1 MTHLFLDKHFPA
13 VWADLGPF
21 TGLDA
26 TAWVELLGHGEHTA
40 REGVDYVLSAVEK
53 HNPALNAFHMVFSQE
68 ARDRAAELDALPA
81 NQRGPLHGIPVAVKE
96 EYNIKGV
103 PTMLGVPGAYTPAP
117 QDSEVVRL
125 VRDAGAIIIGTTR
138 MPEFGL
144 LPVTET
150 KNYGV
155 TTNPWDLTKTPGGSS
170 GGSAAAVA
178 AGIVPL
184 ALASDGCGSIRIPSA
199 RCGLYGLKPERGSVA
214 QHEKT
219 WVELGTQGPLARSA
233 RDLALVFDVIAE
245 PGFTAAL
252 TEHKTLR
259 IGVTTDYILPVA
271 RENKRAVH
279 ETVQRLSSLGHTIVN
294 DDICL
299 SDVTAAFLPQ
309 VIRGV
314 GEEVESID
322 DTTSI
327 DYRSRVLAAV
337 NRIMPESVINRA
349 RQRSFEAAERIDSLF
364 DDHGID
370 ILLTPTVANRPT
382 KAGAFQGAGPLR
394 TIAMCARPTAFTSVF
409 NVSGNPALAV
419 PTGMGSDGLP
429 LSVQLVAKHGQQKQ
443 LVGLAQQ
450 LN

>member
-1 MTHLFLDKHFPA
+1 MQHLFLDKRFPS
-13 VWADLGPF
+13 VWAQLGPF

-26 TAWVELLGHGEHTA
+26 TAWSELLNNSSHSA
-40 REGVDYVLSAVEK
+40 CEGVDYVLAAIEK
-53 HNPALNAFHMVFSQE
+53 HNPVLNAFHMVFSRE
-68 ARDRAAELDALPA
+68 ARDRAEELDALPID
-81 NQRGPLHGIPVAVKE
+81 QRGPLHGVPVAVKE
-96 EYNIKGV
+96 EYNIAGV
-103 PTMLGVPGAYTPAP
+103 PTMLGVPGVCTPAP
-117 QDSEVVRL
+117 ADSEVVHLLRE
-125 VRDAGAIIIGTTR
+125 AGAIIIGTTR

-144 LPVTET
+144 LPATET

-184 ALASDGCGSIRIPSA
+184 ALASDGGGSIRIPSA

-214 QHEKT
+214 KQEKT

-252 TEHKTLR
+252 SAKHPLR
-259 IGVTTDYILPVA
+259 IGITTNFILPVA
-271 RENKRAVH
+271 KENKRAVH
-279 ETVQRLSSLGHTIVN
+279 ETAQRLQSLGHTIVEPAVP
-294 DDICL
+294 L
-299 SDVTAAFLPQ
+299 PDVTTAFLPQ

-314 GEEVESID
+314 GEGVASID
-322 DTTSI
+322 DTTGI
-327 DYRSRVLAAV
+327 DYRSRVLATI
-337 NRIMPESVINRA
+337 NRIMPESVIDRA
-349 RQRSFEAAERIDSLF
+349 RQRSFDAAERIDSLF

-382 KAGAFQGAGPLR
+382 KAGTFQGAGPLR
-394 TIAMCARPTAFTSVF
+394 TIAMCGRPTAFTSVF
-409 NVSGNPALAV
+409 NVSGNPAIAV
-419 PTGMGSDGLP
+419 PTGVGQDGLP
-429 LSVQLVAKHGQQKQ
+429 NSVQLVAKHGHQKQ

-450 LN
+450 LS